1 MRRQHPET
9 HLTCLTTQM
18 AVGASHVI
26 ICVARDGDEMQGKWK
41 VLTLHGE
48 GAMPQPPIAAPAPPL
63 HTDLRLSLGRIGGV
77 EAVNL
82 LFLLRSSCIHLLLSR

>member
-1 MRRQHPET
+1 MCRQHPET

-26 ICVARDGDEMQGKWK
+26 ISVARDGDEMQGKWK

-48 GAMPQPPIAAPAPPL
+48 GAMP
-63 HTDLRLSLGRIGGV
+63 
-77 EAVNL
+77 
-82 LFLLRSSCIHLLLSR
+82 